1 MWDGKVKRKENE
13 EREPPQLDAGVG
25 ESVSVGNWLITDDRG
40 CNDPLEGFFPLPYTH
55 THGMFVMEDRGI
67 EEEEEAQP
75 TPSHLLLRRYTHE
88 HRERKKM
95 AVSLSLYI
103 QRNIERSKN
112 TTTPSVKIRFF
123 FSGILQ
129 KRDRMPGRP
138 GSALMI
144 DCARREAESWP
155 GFSSA
160 GIGRLRPLPLTN
172 GWVEPALRESAA
184 HMRALHTF
192 DMQNIKE

>member
-1 MWDGKVKRKENE
+1 MSEKRRRKKPRGVWDGKVKRKENE

-123 FSGILQ
+123 FQGFYRRGTECRAGPAPPSWSTA
-129 KRDRMPGRP
+129 PAGRRSLDP
-138 GSALMI
+138 AS
-144 DCARREAESWP
+144 
-155 GFSSA
+155 
-160 GIGRLRPLPLTN
+160 PLPALVAFDPCRWQTD
-172 GWVEPALRESAA
+172 GWSR
-184 HMRALHTF
+184 R
-192 DMQNIKE
+192 